1 MATPKELE
9 QQVVK
14 LAQLL
19 LADAETGTVDSVR
32 IDDAIAQALAMK
44 PSWATGLNLLAVKDE
59 LIRRHSIWIGEDT
72 TLKSD
77 KGHIAWL
84 TSDRKAGWRYWQR
97 YRELLEGSLSETALD
112 GLDKSTDRILGL
124 LEDPDRQDTFDRRG
138 LVVGHVQSGK
148 TASYTGLICKAA
160 DAGYKI
166 VIVLAGLHNNLRS
179 QTQVRLDEGFLGYE
193 TRVNTSDVKLAGVGL
208 IDTDPAI
215 RPNYATN
222 RSNGGDFN
230 RAVAK
235 SLGISPEQRPWLF
248 VVKKNKTVLTLLLN
262 WIRNRAANTKDAS
275 SNRPIVTNLPLLL
288 IDDEADHASV
298 DTGENV
304 VDENGFPDPEHE
316 PKAINRLIRTIL
328 HSFTH
333 SAYVGYTATP
343 FANIFIHERGETKE
357 EGPDLFPSSFIINL
371 AAPSSYV
378 GPSKVFGTLQ
388 DDGSR
393 NALPLTVTVSDYL
406 DPDSSEGWMPAKHG
420 SDHIPLWQGQDTLPP
435 SLRHAIHAFI
445 LSCAARVYRGQGSKH
460 CSMLIHVTR
469 FTAVQDRVWKEV
481 ETYVNGIRQR
491 LERNIDADAI
501 LREFRKAWELEFLPT
516 SAKVAS
522 LTPDEAPPHLASW
535 EEISASL
542 ASICGDISVRKINGT
557 AKDVL
562 DYADNEGT
570 GIKVIAIGGDK
581 LARGLTLEGLTTSY
595 FLRASKMYDTLMQM
609 GRWFGYRPGY
619 LDLCR
624 LYTTSELI
632 DWFGHIADASEELRR
647 DFDLMA
653 DAGSTPMEYGLRV
666 QSHPSLMVTSQV
678 KMRAA
683 RNLMISFSGELVE
696 TVSFRIDPQTVN
708 RNFQALQTMLSQL
721 TGAEEDPIRQRNG
734 STEKWQGYVWRD
746 VDSQLVISF
755 LSHYETHASAYRV
768 NTQLLSEFITKMNDE
783 GELKR
788 WTVALIGSKDAPDR
802 RILVDNVSVGM
813 LVRTDKKVEGRY
825 SIGRLL
831 SPRDEGIDLD
841 ERSWTAALHLSRKS
855 FKPDPGRGRINP
867 PDAPSGPAIRFTRG
881 FGSPDLGV
889 TGTKQGLLL
898 LYLLDPI
905 ESEAPK
911 IDSSSPIV
919 AFGLSFPG
927 SKAGT
932 KVEYKV
938 NNVLWEQ
945 EYGHSE

>member
-32 IDDAIAQALAMK
+32 IDEAIAQALAMK

-72 TLKSD
+72 TLKSE

-97 YRELLEGSLSETALD
+97 YRELLESSLSETALD
-112 GLDKSTDRILGL
+112 GLDRSTDTILGL
-124 LEDPDRQDTFDRRG
+124 LEDPNRQDAFDRRG

-304 VDENGFPDPEHE
+304 VDENGLPDQEHE

-357 EGPDLFPSSFIINL
+357 EGPDLFPSSFITNL

-406 DPDSSEGWMPAKHG
+406 DPDSSEGWMPPKHN

-435 SLRHAIHAFI
+435 SVRQAIHAFI
-445 LSCAARVYRGQGSKH
+445 LSCAARVYRSQGSKH

-469 FTAVQDRVWKEV
+469 FTAVQDRVWKQAEA
-481 ETYVNGIRQR
+481 YVNGIRQR

-501 LREFRKAWELEFLPT
+501 LREFRNVWELEFLPT

-522 LTPDEAPPHLASW
+522 LTPDDAAPHLASW
-535 EEISASL
+535 EDISASL
-542 ASICGDISVRKINGT
+542 ASVCGDISVRKINGT

-624 LYTTSELI
+624 LYTTPELI

-683 RNLMISFSGELVE
+683 RNLMISFSGESVE
-696 TVSFRIDPQTVN
+696 TVTFRIDPQTVN
-708 RNFQALQTMLSQL
+708 RNFQALQTLLSQL
-721 TGAEEDPIRQRNG
+721 TRAEEDPIRQRNG

-746 VDSQLVISF
+746 VDSQAVIGF
-755 LSHYETHASAYRV
+755 LSHYETHTSAYRV
-768 NTQLLSEFITKMNDE
+768 NTQLLSEFITKMNGE
-783 GELKR
+783 GELKH
-788 WTVALIGSKDAPDR
+788 WTIALIGSKDARDR

-841 ERSWTAALHLSRKS
+841 ERSWTAALDLSRKS

-881 FGSPDLGV
+881 FGSPDAGV
-889 TGTKQGLLL
+889 TATKQGLLL
-898 LYLLDPI
+898 LYLLDPVQ
-905 ESEAPK
+905 SEAPR

-919 AFGLSFPG
+919 AFGLSLPG

>member
-1 MATPKELE
+1 MASPKELE
-9 QQVVK
+9 QQVIK
-14 LAQLL
+14 FAQLL
-19 LADAETGTVDSVR
+19 LADSEDGTVDSGR
-32 IDDAIAQALAMK
+32 IDEAIDQALAVK
-44 PSWATGLNLLAVKDE
+44 PAWAIGIDRNAVKDE
-59 LIRRHSIWIGEDT
+59 LIRRYSVWIGEDT
-72 TLKSD
+72 TLKSE

-84 TSDRKAGWRYWQR
+84 TTDRKAGWRYWQR
-97 YRELLEGSLSETALD
+97 YREFLESGISEVALD
-112 GLDKSTDRILGL
+112 GLDRSTDTILGL
-124 LEDPDRQDTFDRRG
+124 LEDPSRQDTFDRRG

-148 TASYTGLICKAA
+148 TASYTGLISKAA

-193 TRVNTSDVKLAGVGL
+193 TRANTSDVTPAGVGL
-208 IDTDPAI
+208 IDSDPAI

-222 RSNGGDFN
+222 RSNSGDFN
-230 RAVAK
+230 RAVAR
-235 SLGISPEQRPWLF
+235 SLGISPEERPWLF
-248 VVKKNKTVLTLLLN
+248 VVKKNKSVLTLLLN
-262 WIRNRAANTKDAS
+262 WIRNRVANTKDTS
-275 SNRPIVTNLPLLL
+275 TGRPLVTNLPLLV

-304 VDENGFPDPEHE
+304 VDENGIPDPEHE
-316 PKAINRLIRTIL
+316 PKTINRLIRTVL

-343 FANIFIHERGETKE
+343 FANIFIHERGETTE

-378 GPSKVFGTLQ
+378 GPSKVFGVLQ
-388 DDGSR
+388 EDGSS
-393 NALPLTVTVSDYL
+393 NALPLSVSVLDFL
-406 DPDSSEGWMPAKHG
+406 DPESDEGWMPPKHN
-420 SDHIPLWQGQDTLPP
+420 SDHVPLWQGQDLLPP
-435 SLRHAIHAFI
+435 SVRHAIHAFI
-445 LSCAARVYRGQGSKH
+445 LSCAARVSRGQGSKH

-469 FTAVQDRVWKEV
+469 FTAVQDRVWKQVEV
-481 ETYVNGIRQR
+481 YVSGIRQR
-491 LERNIDADAI
+491 LERNIDADDI
-501 LREFRKAWELEFLPT
+501 LRELQALWENDFLPKT
-516 SAKVAS
+516 AEVAVLLPDEVSVPAANWETILAS
-522 LTPDEAPPHLASW
+522 L
-535 EEISASL
+535 ISV
-542 ASICGDISVRKINGT
+542 CGDISVRKINGT

-570 GIKVIAIGGDK
+570 GLKVIAIGGDK

-632 DWFGHIADASEELRR
+632 SWFGHIAEASEELRR

-653 DAGSTPMEYGLRV
+653 QSGSTPMEYGLRV
-666 QSHPSLMVTSQV
+666 QSHPSLLVTSQV

-683 RNLMISFSGELVE
+683 RSLMISFSGQVLE
-696 TVSFRIDPQTVN
+696 TVTFRSDVTTVN
-708 RNFQALQTMLSQL
+708 RNFQTLQTLLAKLS
-721 TGAEEDPIRQRNG
+721 GPEPEPVRERMG
-734 STEKWQGYVWRD
+734 SKENWQGYVWSN
-746 VDSQLVISF
+746 VDSSSVVDF
-755 LSHYETHASAYRV
+755 LSRYDTHTSATRV
-768 NTQLLSEFITKMNDE
+768 NTQLLSEFICKMNE
-783 GELKR
+783 VGELQN
-788 WTVALIGSKDAPDR
+788 WTIALIGRKDAAARTP
-802 RILVDNVSVGM
+802 IVDGISIGM
-813 LVRTDKKVEGRY
+813 LVRQNNKVPGRY

-831 SPRDEGIDLD
+831 SPRDEGIDLS
-841 ERSWTAALHLSRKS
+841 EIQWSAALELSRNA
-855 FKPDPGRGRINP
+855 FKPDPARGRVNP
-867 PDAPSGPAIRFTRG
+867 PDSPNGPSIRFIRG
-881 FGSPDLGV
+881 FGSSD
-889 TGTKQGLLL
+889 GTVAAAKNGLLL
-898 LYLLDPI
+898 LYLLDRVG
-905 ESEAPK
+905 SNAPVAEG
-911 IDSSSPIV
+911 SSPIV

>member
-1 MATPKELE
+1 MTNPKGPE

-14 LAQLL
+14 LTQLL
-19 LADAETGTVDSVR
+19 LADAEVGSVDSVR
-32 IDDAIAQALAMK
+32 IDEAIDQALAMK
-44 PSWATGLNLLAVKDE
+44 PAWAAGLDRGAVKEE

-72 TLKSD
+72 TLKNE

-97 YRELLEGSLSETALD
+97 YRELLENSLSETALD
-112 GLDKSTDRILGL
+112 GLDRSTDSILSL
-124 LEDPDRQDTFDRRG
+124 LEDPHREDPFDRRG
-138 LVVGHVQSGK
+138 LVVGYVQSGK
-148 TASYTGLICKAA
+148 TASYTGLISKAA

-166 VIVLAGLHNNLRS
+166 VVVLAGLHNNLRS
-179 QTQVRLDEGFLGYE
+179 QTQIRLDEGFLGYE
-193 TRVNTSDVKLAGVGL
+193 TRANTSDFTPAGVGL

-262 WIRNRAANTKDAS
+262 WIRNRVANTKDATT
-275 SNRPIVTNLPLLL
+275 NRPIVTNLPLLL

-304 VDENGFPDPEHE
+304 VDENGLPDPEHE
-316 PKAINRLIRTIL
+316 PKTINRLIRTIL

-343 FANIFIHERGETKE
+343 FANIFIHERGETNE
-357 EGPDLFPSSFIINL
+357 EGPDLFPSSFIVNL
-371 AAPSSYV
+371 TAPSSYV

-393 NALPLTVTVSDYL
+393 NALPLTVPVSDYL
-406 DPDSSEGWMPAKHG
+406 DPDSEEGWMPPKHR
-420 SDHIPLWQGQDTLPP
+420 SDHIPLWHGQDVLPP
-435 SLRHAIHAFI
+435 SVRQAIHAFI
-445 LSCAARVYRGQGSKH
+445 LSCAARVCRGQGPKH
-460 CSMLIHVTR
+460 SSMLIHVTR
-469 FTAVQDRVWKEV
+469 FTVVQDHVWRQVDK
-481 ETYVNGIRQR
+481 YVGGIRQR

-501 LREFRKAWELEFLPT
+501 LGELRTMWEKDFLPAT
-516 SAKVAS
+516 SKVVS
-522 LTPDEAPPHLASW
+522 LVPEEVWPAAANW
-535 EEISASL
+535 EEISAVL
-542 ASICGDISVRKINGT
+542 IPVCGDISVRKINGT

-570 GIKVIAIGGDK
+570 GLKVIAIGGDK

-595 FLRASKMYDTLMQM
+595 FLRASRMYDTLMQM

-653 DAGSTPMEYGLRV
+653 QSGSTPMEYGLRV

-683 RNLMISFSGELVE
+683 RNLLISFSGESVE
-696 TVSFRIDPQTVN
+696 TVTFRIDPQVID
-708 RNFQALQTMLSQL
+708 RNFQTLQTLLSQL
-721 TGAEEDPIRQRNG
+721 SHGEKDPVRQRNG
-734 STEKWQGYVWRD
+734 SIEKWQGYVWEG
-746 VDSQLVISF
+746 VDSSAVVNF
-755 LSHYETHASAYRV
+755 LSHYETHPSAYRV
-768 NTQLLSEFITKMNDE
+768 NTQLLSEFITKMNEDD
-783 GELKR
+783 ELKV

-802 RILVDNVSVGM
+802 TSVVENVSVGA
-813 LVRTDKKVEGRY
+813 LVRSDKGTPDRY

-841 ERSWTAALHLSRKS
+841 EKSWVEALELSRIS
-855 FKPDPGRGRINP
+855 FKPDPARGRETP
-867 PDAPSGPAIRFTRG
+867 PDSPNGPAIRFIRG
-881 FGSPDLGV
+881 FGSPDRAV
-889 TGTKQGLLL
+889 PPMKSGLLL
-898 LYLLDPI
+898 LYLLDPV
-905 ESEAPK
+905 ESKAPK
-911 IDSSSPIV
+911 IDTRSPVV

-927 SKAGT
+927 SRAGT

>member
-1 MATPKELE
+1 MAGPKELE

-14 LAQLL
+14 FAQLL
-19 LADAETGTVDSVR
+19 LADSEAGSVDSAR
-32 IDDAIAQALAMK
+32 IDEAINQALVVK
-44 PSWATGLNLLAVKDE
+44 PAWAVGIDRNAVKDE
-59 LIRRHSIWIGEDT
+59 LIRRYSVWIGEDT
-72 TLKSD
+72 TLKSE

-84 TSDRKAGWRYWQR
+84 TTDRKAGWRYWQR
-97 YRELLEGSLSETALD
+97 YREYLESSISEAALN
-112 GLDKSTDRILGL
+112 GLDRSTDTILGL
-124 LEDPDRQDTFDRRG
+124 LEDPGRQDAFDRRG

-148 TASYTGLICKAA
+148 TASYTGLISKAA

-193 TRVNTSDVKLAGVGL
+193 TRANTSDFTPTGVGL
-208 IDTDPAI
+208 IDSDPAI

-222 RSNGGDFN
+222 RSNSGDFN
-230 RAVAK
+230 RAVAR
-235 SLGISPEQRPWLF
+235 SLGISPEERPWLF
-248 VVKKNKTVLTLLLN
+248 VVKKNKSVLTLLLN
-262 WIRNRAANTKDAS
+262 WIRNRVVNTKDTTTGRAL
-275 SNRPIVTNLPLLL
+275 VTNLPLLV

-304 VDENGFPDPEHE
+304 VDENGVPDPEHE

-343 FANIFIHERGETKE
+343 FANIFIHERGETTE

-378 GPSKVFGTLQ
+378 GPSKVFGVLQ
-388 DDGSR
+388 EDGSR
-393 NALPLTVTVSDYL
+393 NALPLSVSVSDYL
-406 DPDSSEGWMPAKHG
+406 DPNSHEGWMPPKHK
-420 SDHIPLWQGQDTLPP
+420 SDHVPLWQGQDVLPP
-435 SLRHAIHAFI
+435 SVRQAVHAFI
-445 LSCAARVYRGQGSKH
+445 LSCAARVVRGQDSKH

-469 FTAVQDRVWKEV
+469 FTAVQDRVWRQV
-481 ETYVNGIRQR
+481 EAYVSGIRQR
-491 LERNIDADAI
+491 LERNIDADDI
-501 LREFRKAWELEFLPT
+501 LRDLRTMWETDFLPKT
-516 SAKVAS
+516 AAVAA
-522 LTPDEAPPHLASW
+522 LLPDEVTATNADW
-535 EEISASL
+535 EGISSALISV
-542 ASICGDISVRKINGT
+542 CGDISVRKINGT

-562 DYADNEGT
+562 DYSDNEGT
-570 GIKVIAIGGDK
+570 GLKVIAIGGDK

-632 DWFGHIADASEELRR
+632 GWFAHIAEASEELRR

-653 DAGSTPMEYGLRV
+653 QSGSTPMEYGLRV

-683 RNLMISFSGELVE
+683 RNLMISFSGELLE
-696 TVSFRIDPQTVN
+696 TVTFRTDTVD
-708 RNFQALQTMLSQL
+708 RNYQSLQTLLSQL
-721 TGAEEDPIRQRNG
+721 SKPEEEPVRKRMG
-734 STEKWQGYVWRD
+734 GKETWQGYAWKD
-746 VDSQLVISF
+746 VDSSLVVEF
-755 LSHYETHASAYRV
+755 LTRYETHTSASRV
-768 NTQLLSEFITKMNDE
+768 NTQLLSEFISKMNE
-783 GELKR
+783 VGELKN
-788 WTVALIGSKDAPDR
+788 WTVALIGSKDAKTR
-802 RILVDNVSVGM
+802 TVVVDGLSVGT
-813 LVRTDKKVEGRY
+813 LVRQDNKVTGRY

-841 ERSWTAALHLSRKS
+841 EAQWIAALDLSRKA
-855 FKPDPGRGRINP
+855 FKPDPARGRIKS
-867 PDAPSGPAIRFTRG
+867 PDSPNGPAIRFVRG
-881 FGSPDLGV
+881 FGSPDGSV
-889 TGTKQGLLL
+889 AAPKNGLLL
-898 LYLLDPI
+898 LYLLDPV
-905 ESEAPK
+905 ESNAPVEQ
-911 IDSSSPIV
+911 DSAPIV

>member
-1 MATPKELE
+1 MASPKELQ

-14 LAQLL
+14 FAQLL
-19 LADAETGTVDSVR
+19 LVDSEAGTVDSAR
-32 IDDAIAQALAMK
+32 IDEAINQALAVK
-44 PSWATGLNLLAVKDE
+44 PAWSIGIDRMAIKDE
-59 LIRRHSIWIGEDT
+59 LIRRYSVWIGEDT
-72 TLKSD
+72 TLKSE
-77 KGHIAWL
+77 KGHIGWL
-84 TSDRKAGWRYWQR
+84 TTDRKAGWRYWQR
-97 YRELLEGSLSETALD
+97 YREHLESSISQAALD
-112 GLDKSTDRILGL
+112 GLDRSTDTILGL
-124 LEDPDRQDTFDRRG
+124 LEDPGRQDAFDRRG

-148 TASYTGLICKAA
+148 TASYTGLISKAA

-179 QTQVRLDEGFLGYE
+179 QTQIRLDEGFLGYE
-193 TRVNTSDVKLAGVGL
+193 TRANTSDFTPAGVGL
-208 IDTDPAI
+208 IDSDPAI

-222 RSNGGDFN
+222 RSNSGDFN
-230 RAVAK
+230 RAVAR
-235 SLGISPEQRPWLF
+235 SLGISPEERPWLF
-248 VVKKNKTVLTLLLN
+248 VVKKNKSVLTLLLN
-262 WIRNRAANTKDAS
+262 WIRNRVANTKDTTTGRAV
-275 SNRPIVTNLPLLL
+275 VTNLPLLV

-304 VDENGFPDPEHE
+304 VDEKGVPDPEHE

-343 FANIFIHERGETKE
+343 FANIFIHERGETTE

-378 GPSKVFGTLQ
+378 GPSKVFGVLQ
-388 DDGSR
+388 EDGSR
-393 NALPLTVTVSDYL
+393 NPLPLSVSVYDYL
-406 DPDSSEGWMPAKHG
+406 DPDSHEGWMPPKHKP
-420 SDHIPLWQGQDTLPP
+420 DHVPLWQGQDVLPP
-435 SLRHAIHAFI
+435 SVRQAVHAFI
-445 LSCAARVYRGQGSKH
+445 LSCAARVFRGQGSKH

-469 FTAVQDRVWKEV
+469 FTAVQDRVWRQV
-481 ETYVNGIRQR
+481 EGYVSGVRQR
-491 LERNIDADAI
+491 LERNIDADNI
-501 LREFRKAWELEFLPT
+501 LGELRTMWETDFLT
-516 SAKVAS
+516 KTAAVAAV
-522 LTPDEAPPHLASW
+522 LPDEAPTTNAEW
-535 EEISASL
+535 EAISMSL
-542 ASICGDISVRKINGT
+542 ISVCGDISVRKINGT

-562 DYADNEGT
+562 DYSDNEGT
-570 GIKVIAIGGDK
+570 GLKVIAIGGDK

-632 DWFGHIADASEELRR
+632 GWFGHIAEASEELRR

-653 DAGSTPMEYGLRV
+653 QSGSTPMEYGLRV

-683 RNLMISFSGELVE
+683 RNLMISFSGELLE
-696 TVSFRIDPQTVN
+696 TVTFRTDTVD
-708 RNFQALQTMLSQL
+708 RNYQGLQTLLSQL
-721 TGAEEDPIRQRNG
+721 SNPEEEPVRKRG
-734 STEKWQGYVWRD
+734 GGKETWQGYAWKD
-746 VDSQLVISF
+746 IDSALVVEF
-755 LSHYETHASAYRV
+755 LTRYETHTSASRV
-768 NTQLLSEFITKMNDE
+768 NTQLLSEFISKMNE
-783 GELKR
+783 VGELKK
-788 WTVALIGSKDAPDR
+788 WTVALIGSKDAKTRTPV
-802 RILVDNVSVGM
+802 VDNLSVGA
-813 LVRTDKKVEGRY
+813 LIRQDNEVTGRY

-841 ERSWTAALHLSRKS
+841 ESQWIAALDLSRKA
-855 FKPDPGRGRINP
+855 FKPDPARGRIKSPESPN
-867 PDAPSGPAIRFTRG
+867 GPAIRFVRG
-881 FGSPDLGV
+881 FGSPDGSV
-889 TGTKQGLLL
+889 APTKNGLLL
-898 LYLLDPI
+898 LYLLDPVG
-905 ESEAPK
+905 SNAPVK
-911 IDSSSPIV
+911 QDSAPIV

>member
-32 IDDAIAQALAMK
+32 IDEAIDQALAMK

-72 TLKSD
+72 TLKSEN
-77 KGHIAWL
+77 GHIAWL

-97 YRELLEGSLSETALD
+97 YRELLENSLSETSLE
-112 GLDKSTDRILGL
+112 GLDRSTDTILGL
-124 LEDPDRQDTFDRRG
+124 LEDPNRQDTFDRRG

-222 RSNGGDFN
+222 RSNSGDFN

-304 VDENGFPDPEHE
+304 VDENGLPDPEHE

-357 EGPDLFPSSFIINL
+357 EGPDLFPSSFITNL

-393 NALPLTVTVSDYL
+393 NALPLTVTVSDHL
-406 DPDSSEGWMPAKHG
+406 DPDSGEGWMPPKHK
-420 SDHIPLWQGQDTLPP
+420 SDHIPLWRGQDTLPP
-435 SLRHAIHAFI
+435 SVRRAIHAFI
-445 LSCAARVYRGQGSKH
+445 LSCAARVCRSQGSRH

-469 FTAVQDRVWKEV
+469 FTAVQNLVWKQV
-481 ETYVNGIRQR
+481 DTYVNGIRQR
-491 LERNIDADAI
+491 LERNIDAEAI
-501 LREFRKAWELEFLPT
+501 LSELRIMWETEFLPT
-516 SAKVAS
+516 SAKVAF
-522 LTPDEAPPHLASW
+522 LAPDVAPHDVASW
-535 EEISASL
+535 EDISASL
-542 ASICGDISVRKINGT
+542 ASVCGDISVRKINGT

-562 DYADNEGT
+562 DYADNDVT

-653 DAGSTPMEYGLRV
+653 DGGSTPMEYGLRV

-683 RNLMISFSGELVE
+683 RNLMISFSGESVE
-696 TVSFRIDPQTVN
+696 TVTFRVDPQTVN
-708 RNFQALQTMLSQL
+708 RNFQALQTLLSQL
-721 TGAEEDPIRQRNG
+721 TSAEEDPIRQRNG
-734 STEKWQGYVWRD
+734 STEKWQGYVWSD
-746 VDSQLVISF
+746 VDSQAVIGF

-783 GELKR
+783 GELKH
-788 WTVALIGSKDAPDR
+788 WTIALIGSKDARER
-802 RILVDNVSVGM
+802 RTLVDNVSVGM
-813 LVRTDKKVEGRY
+813 LVRTDKAVEGRY

-831 SPRDEGIDLD
+831 SPRDEGIDMD
-841 ERSWTAALHLSRKS
+841 ERSWGAALDLSRKS

-867 PDAPSGPAIRFTRG
+867 PETPSGPAIRFTRG
-881 FGSPDLGV
+881 FGAPDTGV
-889 TGTKQGLLL
+889 TATKQGLLL
-898 LYLLDPI
+898 LYLLDPV
-905 ESEAPK
+905 ESKAPK
-911 IDSSSPIV
+911 IDSSFPIV

-927 SKAGT
+927 SKAGA

>member
-1 MATPKELE
+1 MT
-9 QQVVK
+9 VV
-14 LAQLL
+14 
-19 LADAETGTVDSVR
+19 
-32 IDDAIAQALAMK
+32 
-44 PSWATGLNLLAVKDE
+44 
-59 LIRRHSIWIGEDT
+59 
-72 TLKSD
+72 
-77 KGHIAWL
+77 
-84 TSDRKAGWRYWQR
+84 
-97 YRELLEGSLSETALD
+97 
-112 GLDKSTDRILGL
+112 
-124 LEDPDRQDTFDRRG
+124 G

-222 RSNGGDFN
+222 RSNSGDFN

-275 SNRPIVTNLPLLL
+275 SNRPIVTNLPLLF

-304 VDENGFPDPEHE
+304 VDENGLPDPEHE
-316 PKAINRLIRTIL
+316 PKTINRLIRTIL

-393 NALPLTVTVSDYL
+393 NALPLTVAVSDYL
-406 DPDSSEGWMPAKHG
+406 DPDSAEGWMPPKHKP
-420 SDHIPLWQGQDTLPP
+420 DHIPLWQGQDTLPP
-435 SLRHAIHAFI
+435 SVRQAIHTFI
-445 LSCAARVYRGQGSKH
+445 LSCAARVCRSQGSKH

-469 FTAVQDRVWKEV
+469 FTAVQDRVWKQV

-491 LERNIDADAI
+491 LERNIDANAI
-501 LREFRKAWELEFLPT
+501 LSELRIIWETDFLRRALRSLLSHLMMRRLTLQAGKIFPQ
-516 SAKVAS
+516 S
-522 LTPDEAPPHLASW
+522 LTSV
-535 EEISASL
+535 
-542 ASICGDISVRKINGT
+542 CGDISVRKINGT

-570 GIKVIAIGGDK
+570 GLKVIAIGGDK

-632 DWFGHIADASEELRR
+632 EWFGHIADASEELRR

-653 DAGSTPMEYGLRV
+653 QSGSTPMEYGLRV

-683 RNLMISFSGELVE
+683 RNLMISFSGESVE
-696 TVSFRIDPQTVN
+696 TVTFRIDSQTVN
-708 RNFQALQTMLSQL
+708 RNFHALQTLLSQL
-721 TGAEEDPIRQRNG
+721 PNAEEDPVRQRDG
-734 STEKWQGYVWRD
+734 STEKWQGYVWKN
-746 VDSQLVISF
+746 VDSQAVIGF
-755 LSHYETHASAYRV
+755 LSHYETHTSAHRV

-783 GELKR
+783 GELKH
-788 WTVALIGSKDAPDR
+788 WTIALIGSKDARDR
-802 RILVDNVSVGM
+802 RTLVDNVSVGM
-813 LVRTDKKVEGRY
+813 LVRTDK
-825 SIGRLL
+825 
-831 SPRDEGIDLD
+831 
-841 ERSWTAALHLSRKS
+841 
-855 FKPDPGRGRINP
+855 
-867 PDAPSGPAIRFTRG
+867 
-881 FGSPDLGV
+881 
-889 TGTKQGLLL
+889 
-898 LYLLDPI
+898 
-905 ESEAPK
+905 
-911 IDSSSPIV
+911 
-919 AFGLSFPG
+919 
-927 SKAGT
+927 AG
-932 KVEYKV
+932 
-938 NNVLWEQ
+938 
-945 EYGHSE
+945 

>member
-1 MATPKELE
+1 MAIPKELE
-9 QQVVK
+9 PQIVK
-14 LAQLL
+14 FAQLL
-19 LADAETGTVDSVR
+19 LADAEAGSVDSLR
-32 IDDAIAQALAMK
+32 IDEAIDQALTVK
-44 PSWATGLNLLAVKDE
+44 PAWAIGIDRVAVKDE
-59 LIRRHSIWIGEDT
+59 LIRRYSVWIGEDT
-72 TLKSD
+72 MLKSE
-77 KGHIAWL
+77 KGHVAWL
-84 TSDRKAGWRYWQR
+84 TTDRKAGWRYWQR
-97 YRELLEGSLSETALD
+97 YREFLESSLSETALD
-112 GLDKSTDRILGL
+112 GLDRSTDTILGL
-124 LEDPDRQDTFDRRG
+124 LEDPHRQEAFDRRG

-148 TASYTGLICKAA
+148 TASYTGLISKAA
-160 DAGYKI
+160 DSGYKI

-193 TRVNTSDVKLAGVGL
+193 TRANTSDFTPAGVGL
-208 IDTDPAI
+208 LDSDPAI

-230 RAVAK
+230 RAVAR
-235 SLGISPEQRPWLF
+235 SLGISPEERPWLF
-248 VVKKNKTVLTLLLN
+248 VVKKNKSVLTLLLN
-262 WIRNRAANTKDAS
+262 WIRNRVSNAKDTTAGRS
-275 SNRPIVTNLPLLL
+275 IVTNLPLLL

-304 VDENGFPDPEHE
+304 VDENGIPDPEHE

-343 FANIFIHERGETKE
+343 FANIFIHERGETTE
-357 EGPDLFPSSFIINL
+357 EGPDIFPSSFIINL

-393 NALPLTVTVSDYL
+393 NALPLTIAISDYL
-406 DPDSSEGWMPAKHG
+406 DPQSEEGWMPPKHKPN
-420 SDHIPLWQGQDTLPP
+420 HIPLWQGQDILPP
-435 SLRHAIHAFI
+435 SVRKAIHAFI
-445 LSCAARVYRGQGSKH
+445 LSCAARISRGQGSNH

-469 FTAVQDRVWKEV
+469 FTAVQDRVWRQV
-481 ETYVNGIRQR
+481 DAYVSGIRQR
-491 LERNIDADAI
+491 LERNIDADVI
-501 LREFRKAWELEFLPT
+501 LRELRVMWETDFLPKT
-516 SAKVAS
+516 AKVAAI
-522 LTPDEAPPHLASW
+522 LPDEVPMSVAEW
-535 EEISASL
+535 EAVSTNLISV
-542 ASICGDISVRKINGT
+542 CGDISVRKINGT

-570 GIKVIAIGGDK
+570 GLKVIAIGGDK

-632 DWFGHIADASEELRR
+632 DWFGHIAEASEELRR

-653 DAGSTPMEYGLRV
+653 QSGATPMEYGLRV

-683 RNLMISFSGELVE
+683 RNLMISFSGESVE
-696 TVSFRIDPQTVN
+696 TVTFRIDAHIVD
-708 RNFQALQTMLSQL
+708 RNFQTLQRLLSDL
-721 TGAEEDPIRQRNG
+721 SSPEVDPVRERNG
-734 STEKWQGYVWRD
+734 GKEKWQGYLWNG
-746 VDSQLVISF
+746 VDSALVIDF
-755 LSHYETHASAYRV
+755 LSHYETHTSAHRV
-768 NTQLLSEFITKMNDE
+768 NTQLLSEFIRKMNDD
-783 GELKR
+783 GELKK
-788 WTVALIGSKDAPDR
+788 WTIALIGSKDAPLR
-802 RILVDNVSVGM
+802 KTIIDNISVGM
-813 LVRTDKKVEGRY
+813 LVRRDNQVPGRY

-831 SPRDEGIDLD
+831 SPRDESIDLD
-841 ERSWTAALHLSRKS
+841 EQSWRAALELSRQS
-855 FKPDPGRGRINP
+855 FKRDPARGRVNP
-867 PDAPSGPAIRFTRG
+867 PDSPNGPAIRFIRG
-881 FGSPDLGV
+881 FGSSN
-889 TGTKQGLLL
+889 GTVSATKSGLLL

-905 ESEAPK
+905 KSEAPD
-911 IDSSSPIV
+911 IASSFPIV

>member
-1 MATPKELE
+1 
-9 QQVVK
+9 
-14 LAQLL
+14 
-19 LADAETGTVDSVR
+19 
-32 IDDAIAQALAMK
+32 MK
-44 PSWATGLNLLAVKDE
+44 PAWATGLDLLAVKDE

-72 TLKSD
+72 TLKSE

-97 YRELLEGSLSETALD
+97 YRELLENSLSESAID
-112 GLDKSTDRILGL
+112 GLDRSTDTILGL
-124 LEDPDRQDTFDRRG
+124 LEEPNRQDTFDRRG

-222 RSNGGDFN
+222 RSNSGDFN

-304 VDENGFPDPEHE
+304 VDENGLPDPEHE
-316 PKAINRLIRTIL
+316 PKTINRLIRTIL

-393 NALPLTVTVSDYL
+393 NALPLTVAVSDYL
-406 DPDSSEGWMPAKHG
+406 DPDSAEGWMPPKHKP
-420 SDHIPLWQGQDTLPP
+420 DHVPLWQGQDTLPP
-435 SLRHAIHAFI
+435 SVRQAIHTFI
-445 LSCAARVYRGQGSKH
+445 LSCAARVCRSQGSKH

-469 FTAVQDRVWKEV
+469 FTAVQDRVWRQV

-491 LERNIDADAI
+491 IERNIDANAI
-501 LREFRKAWELEFLPT
+501 LNELRVIWETDFVVT
-516 SAKVAS
+516 STKVAS
-522 LTPDEAPPHLASW
+522 LAPDDAPPGIASW
-535 EEISASL
+535 EDISESL
-542 ASICGDISVRKINGT
+542 ASVCGDISVRKINGT

-570 GIKVIAIGGDK
+570 GLKLIAIGGDK

-624 LYTTSELI
+624 LYTTPELI
-632 DWFGHIADASEELRR
+632 EWFGHIADASEELRR

-653 DAGSTPMEYGLRV
+653 QSGSTPMEYGLRV

-683 RNLMISFSGELVE
+683 RNLMISFSGESVE
-696 TVSFRIDPQTVN
+696 TVTFRIDSQTVN
-708 RNFQALQTMLSQL
+708 RNFHALQTLLSQL
-721 TGAEEDPIRQRNG
+721 P
-734 STEKWQGYVWRD
+734 
-746 VDSQLVISF
+746 
-755 LSHYETHASAYRV
+755 
-768 NTQLLSEFITKMNDE
+768 
-783 GELKR
+783 
-788 WTVALIGSKDAPDR
+788 
-802 RILVDNVSVGM
+802 
-813 LVRTDKKVEGRY
+813 
-825 SIGRLL
+825 
-831 SPRDEGIDLD
+831 
-841 ERSWTAALHLSRKS
+841 TA
-855 FKPDPGRGRINP
+855 
-867 PDAPSGPAIRFTRG
+867 
-881 FGSPDLGV
+881 
-889 TGTKQGLLL
+889 
-898 LYLLDPI
+898 
-905 ESEAPK
+905 
-911 IDSSSPIV
+911 
-919 AFGLSFPG
+919 
-927 SKAGT
+927 
-932 KVEYKV
+932 
-938 NNVLWEQ
+938 
-945 EYGHSE
+945 

>member
-19 LADAETGTVDSVR
+19 LVDAETGTVDSVR
-32 IDDAIAQALAMK
+32 IDEAIAQALAMK

-72 TLKSD
+72 TLKSE

-97 YRELLEGSLSETALD
+97 YRELLENSLSETALD
-112 GLDKSTDRILGL
+112 GLDRSADTILGL
-124 LEDPDRQDTFDRRG
+124 LEDPGRQDTFDRRG

-208 IDTDPAI
+208 IDTDPGI

-222 RSNGGDFN
+222 RSNSGDFN
-230 RAVAK
+230 RAVAR

-304 VDENGFPDPEHE
+304 IDENGLPDPEHE
-316 PKAINRLIRTIL
+316 PKTINRLIRTIL

-393 NALPLTVTVSDYL
+393 NALPLTVAVSDYL
-406 DPDSSEGWMPAKHG
+406 DPDSGEGWMPPKHKL
-420 SDHIPLWQGQDTLPP
+420 DHIPLWQGQDTLPP
-435 SLRHAIHAFI
+435 SVRQAIHAFI
-445 LSCAARVYRGQGSKH
+445 LSCAARVCRSQGSKH

-469 FTAVQDRVWKEV
+469 FTAVQDRVWKQV
-481 ETYVNGIRQR
+481 DTYVNGIRQR
-491 LERNIDADAI
+491 IERNIDADAI
-501 LREFRKAWELEFLPT
+501 LSELRIMWETEFLPT
-516 SAKVAS
+516 SAEVAT
-522 LTPDEAPPHLASW
+522 LAPDEAPPDVASW
-535 EEISASL
+535 EDISASL
-542 ASICGDISVRKINGT
+542 TSVCGDVSVRKINGT

-562 DYADNEGT
+562 NYTDNEGT
-570 GIKVIAIGGDK
+570 GLKVIAIGGDK

-632 DWFGHIADASEELRR
+632 EWFGHIADASEELRR

-653 DAGSTPMEYGLRV
+653 QSGSTPMEYGLRV
-666 QSHPSLMVTSQV
+666 QSHPSLMITSQV

-683 RNLMISFSGELVE
+683 RNLMISFSGESVE
-696 TVSFRIDPQTVN
+696 TVTFRIDSQTVN
-708 RNFQALQTMLSQL
+708 RNLQALQTLLSQL
-721 TGAEEDPIRQRNG
+721 RNAEEDPVRQRHE
-734 STEKWQGYVWRD
+734 STEKWQGYVWKD
-746 VDSQLVISF
+746 VDSLAVIGF
-755 LSHYETHASAYRV
+755 LSHYETHTSAHRV

-783 GELKR
+783 GELKH
-788 WTVALIGSKDAPDR
+788 WTIALIGSKDARDR
-802 RILVDNVSVGM
+802 RTLIDNVKVGM
-813 LVRTDKKVEGRY
+813 LVRTDKAVEGRY

-841 ERSWTAALHLSRKS
+841 EKSWAAALDLSQKS

-867 PDAPSGPAIRFTRG
+867 PETPSGPAIRFTRG
-881 FGSPDLGV
+881 FGAPGAGV
-889 TGTKQGLLL
+889 AATKQGLLL
-898 LYLLDPI
+898 LYLLDPV
-905 ESEAPK
+905 ESKAPK

>member
-1 MATPKELE
+1 MPTPKEIQ
-9 QQVVK
+9 QQVIKFV
-14 LAQLL
+14 QLL
-19 LADAETGTVDSVR
+19 LSDEDVGAVDSHR
-32 IDDAIAQALAMK
+32 IDEAINQTLTMK
-44 PSWATGLNLLAVKDE
+44 PSWTAGLDRIAVKDE

-72 TLKSD
+72 TLKNEKD
-77 KGHIAWL
+77 HVAWL

-97 YRELLEGSLSETALD
+97 YREMLENTLSETALD
-112 GLDKSTDRILGL
+112 GLDRSTDTILGM
-124 LEDPDRQDTFDRRG
+124 LEDPRREDAFDRRG

-148 TASYTGLICKAA
+148 TANYTGLICKAA

-179 QTQVRLDEGFLGYE
+179 QTQIRMDEGFLGYE
-193 TRVNTSDVKLAGVGL
+193 TRANTSDITLTGVGL

-230 RAVAK
+230 RAVAR

-262 WIRNRAANTKDAS
+262 WIRNRVANSKDAS
-275 SNRPIVTNLPLLL
+275 SGRPIVTNLPLLL

-298 DTGENV
+298 DTGEKV
-304 VDENGFPDPEHE
+304 VDENGDPDPEHE
-316 PKAINRLIRTIL
+316 PKTINRLIRTIL

-357 EGPDLFPSSFIINL
+357 EGPDLFPSSFIVNL

-378 GPSKVFGTLQ
+378 GPSKIFGAVQ

-393 NALPLTVTVSDYL
+393 YALPLTVAVSDYL
-406 DPDSSEGWMPAKHG
+406 DPESEEGWMPPKHK
-420 SDHIPLWQGQDTLPP
+420 SDHMPLWNGQDTVPP
-435 SLRHAIHAFI
+435 SVKRAIHSFI
-445 LSCAARVYRGQGSKH
+445 LSCAARVCRGQGSKH
-460 CSMLIHVTR
+460 SSMLLHVTK
-469 FTAVQDRVWKEV
+469 FTAVQDRVCKQV
-481 ETYVNGIRQR
+481 GAYVNGIRQR
-491 LERNIDADAI
+491 IERNIDASTI
-501 LREFRKAWELEFLPT
+501 LEELRTMWETDFVPT
-516 SAKVAS
+516 SA
-522 LTPDEAPPHLASW
+522 ELASVDADEVSPSPSDW
-535 EEISASL
+535 SEISAALVSV
-542 ASICGDISVRKINGT
+542 CGDISVRKINGT

-562 DYADNEGT
+562 DYADNEDAGL
-570 GIKVIAIGGDK
+570 KVIAIGGDK

-632 DWFGHIADASEELRR
+632 DWFRHIADASEELRR

-653 DAGSTPMEYGLRV
+653 QSGSTPMEYGLRV
-666 QSHPSLMVTSQV
+666 QSHPSLMVTSRV

-696 TVSFRIDPQTVN
+696 TVTFDIQPRVVESNLR
-708 RNFQALQTMLSQL
+708 ALQTLLSNFSPGEENSVRRRNDKTETWKGYL
-721 TGAEEDPIRQRNG
+721 WKNVEAE
-734 STEKWQGYVWRD
+734 S
-746 VDSQLVISF
+746 VIDF
-755 LSHYETHASAYRV
+755 LNRYETHPSAYRV
-768 NTQLLSEFITKMNDE
+768 NPQLLSEFIHNMNE
-783 GELKR
+783 VGELMH
-788 WTVALIGSKDAPDR
+788 WTVALIGSKDAAR
-802 RILVDNVSVGM
+802 HATLVDNVTVGM
-813 LVRTDKKVEGRY
+813 LVRTDNGVDGRY

-831 SPRDEGIDLD
+831 SPRDEAIDLD
-841 ERSWTAALHLSRKS
+841 EKSWRAALDLSRKS

-867 PDAPSGPAIRFTRG
+867 PEAPSGPAIRFVRG
-881 FGSPDLGV
+881 YGSQDANVIPS
-889 TGTKQGLLL
+889 KKGLLL

-905 ESEAPK
+905 DSKAP
-911 IDSSSPIV
+911 IVGTSSPVV

-927 SKAGT
+927 SASGT

>member
-19 LADAETGTVDSVR
+19 LADAEIGTVDSVR
-32 IDDAIAQALAMK
+32 IDEAIAQALAMK
-44 PSWATGLNLLAVKDE
+44 PSWAIGLNLLAVKDE

-72 TLKSD
+72 ALKSE

-97 YRELLEGSLSETALD
+97 YREMLESSLSETALD
-112 GLDKSTDRILGL
+112 GLDRSTDTILGL
-124 LEDPDRQDTFDRRG
+124 LEDPDRQETFDRRG

-262 WIRNRAANTKDAS
+262 WIRNRAANAKDAS

-304 VDENGFPDPEHE
+304 IDENGLPDPEHE
-316 PKAINRLIRTIL
+316 PKTINRLIRTIL

-357 EGPDLFPSSFIINL
+357 EGPDLFPSSFIVNL

-378 GPSKVFGTLQ
+378 GPTKVFGTVQ

-393 NALPLTVTVSDYL
+393 NALPLTAAVTDYVDPNSD
-406 DPDSSEGWMPAKHG
+406 EGWMPSGHR
-420 SDHIPLWQGQDTLPP
+420 SDHLPLWQGQDTLPP
-435 SLRHAIHAFI
+435 SVRQAIHAFI
-445 LSCAARVYRGQGSKH
+445 LSCAARVIRGQGSKH

-469 FTAVQDRVWKEV
+469 FTAVQDRVWKQV

-491 LERNIDADAI
+491 LERNIGASEI
-501 LREFRKAWELEFLPT
+501 LDEFRIMWETNFLPT
-516 SAKVAS
+516 SAKVAC
-522 LTPDEAPPHLASW
+522 LAPDEAPADFASW
-535 EEISASL
+535 EDVSASL
-542 ASICGDISVRKINGT
+542 TSVCADISVRKINGT

-570 GIKVIAIGGDK
+570 GLKVIAIGGDK
-581 LARGLTLEGLTTSY
+581 LARGLTLEGLTISY

-653 DAGSTPMEYGLRV
+653 QSGSTPLEYGLRV

-683 RNLMISFSGELVE
+683 RNLLISFSGESVE
-696 TVSFRIDPQTVN
+696 TVTFRIDPQTVN
-708 RNFQALQTMLSQL
+708 RNFQALQTLLSQL
-721 TGAEEDPIRQRNG
+721 PSAEEDPVRQRHG
-734 STEKWQGYVWRD
+734 STEKWQGYLWRD
-746 VDSQLVISF
+746 VDSLAVIDF
-755 LSHYETHASAYRV
+755 LSHYETHPSAHRV
-768 NTQLLSEFITKMNDE
+768 NTQLLSEFITKMNVE
-783 GELKR
+783 GELEY

-802 RILVDNVSVGM
+802 QSLVDNVSVGM
-813 LVRTDKKVEGRY
+813 LVRTDREVAGRY

-841 ERSWTAALHLSRKS
+841 ERNWKAALDLSRKS

-867 PDAPSGPAIRFTRG
+867 PDAPSGPSIRFTRG
-881 FGSPDLGV
+881 FGAPDAGV
-889 TGTKQGLLL
+889 SATKQGLLL
-898 LYLLDPI
+898 LYLLDPV
-905 ESEAPK
+905 ESKAPI
-911 IDSSSPIV
+911 IDTSSPIV

-927 SKAGT
+927 SNAGT